1 MKKIISMI
9 IALAFIASIS
19 VTAFAAE
26 DMYAGNGETQIQAH
40 VYSRYSISI
49 PATIDLRNGDMGEVT
64 ISDADIEDDYSVK
77 VFLTNA
83 TSPNG
88 ITLTHTNGMS
98 TIECSI
104 INIEENTIA
113 NENIP
118 IVSFTNSDIEQ
129 GTGIKYFSL
138 QPENYGKAGDYNG
151 TMQYRFE
158 CLPNQ

>member
-1 MKKIISMI
+1 M
-9 IALAFIASIS
+9 ALAFMASIS

-26 DMYAGNGETQIQAH
+26 DMYAGNGETQIKAH

-64 ISDADIEDDYSVK
+64 ISDADIEDGYSVK
-77 VFLTNA
+77 IFLTNA

-104 INIEENTIA
+104 FNIEENTIA
-113 NENIP
+113 TENIP
-118 IVSFTNSDIEQ
+118 IVSFTDSDIEQ
-129 GTGIKYFSL
+129 GTGTKYFSL
-138 QPENYGKAGDYNG
+138 QPETFGKAGDYSG